1 MRLLPFKRKLVW
13 LVVLVAA
20 VGSVAWWQRGAI
32 LAWAYVQGLARAGAS
47 DRDAWVER
55 VVSLDSEAIPGL
67 CCCLEKPESTAC
79 ANARAALAR
88 LAEQWPPTDPRQDRL
103 RARLAE
109 ALPRLSPPGQCT
121 VLGLYAVWAGKG
133 GPAGIGEQAPRLLAQ
148 GARAADKEVRGQAIA
163 LAAVL
168 LKQRLSAEQVA
179 ACRELIRTSLRD
191 GEAANRTEAARLAVH
206 PLIGLARE
214 VAPLLDDPAPDV
226 RQMAMVAVG
235 NAPDAIA
242 TDDLLRSLHDTDA
255 DVRRLCE
262 VALRGRGLRPEDV
275 AMGRLVTD
283 ASPAMR
289 LQILNRLPRTG
300 LEPGVWLRRLSQDPN
315 PAVRAGA
322 VRASADYV
330 QVDLHDC
337 LEKMSRDDPSTTV
350 RQLAEHY
357 LKSQRNKG
365 IEQENR

>member
-1 MRLLPFKRKLVW
+1 MRLLPVKRKLCW
-13 LVVLVAA
+13 FLVLVAA
-20 VGSVAWWQRGAI
+20 LGSAAWCQRGAI
-32 LAWAYVQGLARAGAS
+32 LAWVYVQGLSHARAD
-47 DRDAWVER
+47 DRGAWVDR
-55 VVSLDSEAIPGL
+55 VVSLDDDAVSGL
-67 CCCLEKPESTAC
+67 CRCLEKPEPTAC
-79 ANARAALAR
+79 GNAAAALAR
-88 LAEQWPPTDPRQDRL
+88 LAEQWPPTDPRQDSL

-109 ALPRLSPPGQCT
+109 VFPHLSASGQCT
-121 VLGLYAVWAGKG
+121 VLGLYAVWVGQA
-133 GPAGIGEQAPRLLAQ
+133 GPAAMADRAVRMLAQ
-148 GARAADKEVRGQAIA
+148 GGRAADKNVRRQAIA

-168 LKQRLSAEQVA
+168 INQNLSAEHVA
-179 ACRELIRTSLRD
+179 ACRELFRTSLRD
-191 GEAANRTEAARLAVH
+191 SEAANRTEAARLAVH
-206 PLIGLARE
+206 PLLGLSRE
-214 VAPLLDDPAPDV
+214 VAPLLDDPAPEV

-235 NAPDAIA
+235 NVPDAVA
-242 TDDLLRSLHDTDA
+242 TDDLLRSLHDTDP

-322 VRASADYV
+322 IRASADYV
-330 QVDLHDC
+330 QVDLRDC
-337 LEKMSRDDPSTTV
+337 LEKMSRDDPSATV

-357 LKSQRNKG
+357 LKSQQSRAP
-365 IEQENR
+365 ESENR